1 MKEIKKTVKSL
12 EECGLLLK
20 GASETI
26 KNEAKEQNSGFI
38 SMLLDKLVA
47 SLLGSML
54 TDKGVIWNGESQDF
68 YCRLILLL
76 FFKYENIIK
85 TNLNL
90 KAFQD
95 NKKNKGRNKKIKK

>member
-1 MKEIKKTVKSL
+1 MKEIKKIVKSL

-54 TDKGVIWNGESQDF
+54 TDKGVIWTGESQDF

-76 FFKYENIIK
+76 CFKYENIIK
-85 TNLNL
+85 ANLNL